1 MDATALLFVSV
12 VVCVPVCACVCA
24 CARVSE
30 KKGGNWFL
38 GPTPRSYQGRER
50 EEVYATIITELPVA
64 VNTTELG
71 FAQRERRFML

>member
-30 KKGGNWFL
+30 KKGVIGFWDQRL
-38 GPTPRSYQGRER
+38 GHIRAE
-50 EEVYATIITELPVA
+50 
-64 VNTTELG
+64 
-71 FAQRERRFML
+71 RERRFMLQ